1 MERVLGIGGVFFKSR
16 DPKKLARWYRDNLG
30 VPIDEDQSYGT
41 FTAGTSGDIEQM
53 VWSLFE
59 EGSDYFGDG
68 DARVMINYRV
78 ANLDAMLQQL
88 RDAGARV
95 DDKVE
100 DYGYGRFGWAWD
112 PEGNR
117 FELWQPAGPG
127 F

>member
-16 DPKKLARWYRDNLG
+16 DSKKLARWYRDNLG

-41 FTAGTSGDIEQM
+41 FTAGTSGDIEQT